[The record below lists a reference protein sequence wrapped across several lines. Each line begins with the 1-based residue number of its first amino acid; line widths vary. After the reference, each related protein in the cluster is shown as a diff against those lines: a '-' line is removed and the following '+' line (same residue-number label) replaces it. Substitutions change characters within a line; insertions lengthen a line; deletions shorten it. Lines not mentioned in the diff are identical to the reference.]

1 MEIRGD
7 IMETKKVVSDSNQ
20 KPGKAKGSVTPGRIA
35 AVALLTL
42 ILLYLAG
49 ARAFGLPAPFLEGNV
64 SVMSLVRLA
73 LFVPILFLGREIYIR
88 GFARLVKFNPN
99 IESLATVA
107 TTLATAT
114 SFYSLIMIVISYEE
128 YADRIHFEACAV
140 IILFMMIGEYLEERM
155 NKEKG
160 STADKLGEL
169 FPENVTVVRNHVEQT
184 VSISEISVGDMIL
197 VQPGESFPCDG
208 TVVSGRAGVDESL
221 LTGEAIPVEKTSD
234 DKVFAGTVCR
244 SGFITIRA
252 EALGS
257 DTSLGRMISAARNAE
272 AVKSTD
278 SKVYTHLQRNERVYS
293 LCSVGVAILT
303 FFIWLMASK
312 DFGRS
317 LEAVERMLLTSCPC
331 ASLFAVPFAVNSAVS
346 RGEREG
352 IVYKSPS
359 ALEKIESVNTIVMD
373 KTGVITVGKPFV
385 TDVIP
390 FGTDA
395 ATVVII
401 AASLESHSTHPI
413 ASAVLD
419 YAKKNDIEPMDC
431 DVFESVEGFGVK
443 GVIEEDSVSV
453 GRADAIFTGEF
464 EGYAAICQP
473 LTEQGKTIAAVT
485 KNGSPI
491 GVVAFQDKLKPT
503 SKAGIERLARLGIRT
518 IMVTGD
524 SEGTGT
530 SVAEEVEVYDR
541 AENVTPSQKAD
552 MIRKLRYGGRTVA
565 MIGDSSNDALALAAA
580 DVAISMKDA
589 SDVALEA
596 SEIILLKND
605 LRDASAAV
613 RISSETKKTISSNFL
628 FGMIFNAV
636 TVPIMAFSPLF
647 IQNSTV
653 DAFICAVCLIVS
665 TAAVLVNSV
674 RIKKMDLTAAKD

>member
-1 MEIRGD
+1 MESI
-7 IMETKKVVSDSNQ
+7 ETTKKVVSNSSE
-20 KPGKAKGSVTPGRIA
+20 KSGEEKRSVTPGSIA
-35 AVALLTL
+35 EVAVLTL
-42 ILLYLAG
+42 MLLYLAG
-49 ARAFGLPAPFLEGNV
+49 VRAFGLPIFFLDENV
-64 SVMSLVRLA
+64 AIMSLVRLA
-73 LFVPILFLGREIYIR
+73 LFVPILFLGKEMYIR
-88 GFARLVKFNPN
+88 GFGRILKFNPN

-107 TTLATAT
+107 TGLAIVT
-114 SFYSLIMIVISYEE
+114 SFYSLVMVIISRED

-140 IILFMMIGEYLEERM
+140 IILFMMMGEYLEEKM
-155 NKEKG
+155 NKSRG
-160 STADKLGEL
+160 STADKLNDL
-169 FPENVTVVRNHVEQT
+169 FPKNVTVVRNNVEYT
-184 VSISEISVGDMIL
+184 VPIQEISVGDMIL
-197 VQPGESFPCDG
+197 VQPGENFPCDG

-221 LTGEAIPVEKTSD
+221 FTGETLPVEKTAGD
-234 DKVFAGTVCR
+234 AIFAGTVCR
-244 SGFITIRA
+244 SGFITIKA
-252 EALGS
+252 ECTGEETNLGK
-257 DTSLGRMISAARNAE
+257 MVAAARNAE
-272 AVKSTD
+272 SIKSTD
-278 SKVYTHLQRNERVYS
+278 SKVYTHLQRNERVYT
-293 LCSVGVAILT
+293 LCAIGIAVLV
-303 FFIWLMASK
+303 FFIWLLASK

-317 LEAVERMLLTSCPC
+317 LEALERMLLTSCPC
-331 ASLFAVPFAVNSAVS
+331 ATLFAIPFAVDAAVS

-352 IVYKSPS
+352 VVYKSPV
-359 ALEKIESVNTIVMD
+359 ALEKMESINTVVMD

-395 ATVVII
+395 VEVMLI

-453 GRADAIFTGEF
+453 GRADAIFIGEY
-464 EGYAAICQP
+464 EGYATVCQH
-473 LTEQGKTIAAVT
+473 LTDEGKTIAAVT
-485 KNGSPI
+485 RNGSPI
-491 GVVAFQDKLKPT
+491 GAIAFQDKLKPT
-503 SKAGIERLARLGIRT
+503 SKAGVERLAKLGIRT

-524 SEGTGT
+524 SQGTGK
-530 SVAEEVEVYDR
+530 SVAEEIGVYDH

-580 DVAISMKDA
+580 DVAISMKDG

-605 LRDASAAV
+605 LRDASNAV
-613 RISSETKKTISSNFL
+613 KISSETKKTISSNFL

-647 IQNSTV
+647 IQNQTI
-653 DAFICAVCLIVS
+653 DAFICLICLIVS
-665 TAAVLVNSV
+665 TIAVLFNSV
-674 RIKKMDLTAAKD
+674 RIKKMDLTATKDEP

>member
-1 MEIRGD
+1 MESI
-7 IMETKKVVSDSNQ
+7 ETTKNVVRKSNQ
-20 KPGKAKGSVTPGRIA
+20 KTDEVKHSVTVGNIVIV
-35 AVALLTL
+35 AVLTL

-49 ARAFGLPAPFLEGNV
+49 VRAFGLPFPLLSENV

-73 LFVPILFLGREIYIR
+73 LFVPVLFLGKEMYIR
-88 GFARLVKFNPN
+88 GFGRLIKFNPN
-99 IESLATVA
+99 IESLAAVA

-114 SFYSLIMIVISYEE
+114 SFYSLVMVIISREE

-140 IILFMMIGEYLEERM
+140 IILFMMITEYLEENM
-155 NKEKG
+155 NKSRG

-169 FPENVTVVRNHVEQT
+169 FPESATVVRNNAEYSVP
-184 VSISEISVGDMIL
+184 ISEISVGDMVL

-208 TVVSGRAGVDESL
+208 SVVSGRAGVDESL
-221 LTGEAIPVEKTSD
+221 FTGEGLPVEKISGD
-234 DKVFAGTVCR
+234 RIFAGTVCR
-244 SGFITIRA
+244 SGFITIKT
-252 EALGS
+252 EALGD
-257 DTSLGRMISAARNAE
+257 DTNLGKMVLAARNAE
-272 AVKSTD
+272 AVRKTD
-278 SKVYTHLQRNERVYS
+278 SKVYAHLQRNERVYS
-293 LCSVGVAILT
+293 LCAVGIAVIVFL
-303 FFIWLMASK
+303 IWLMASR

-317 LEAVERMLLTSCPC
+317 LEVLERMLLTSCPC
-331 ASLFAVPFAVNSAVS
+331 AVGFAIPFAVNSAVS

-352 IVYKSPS
+352 VVYKSPS
-359 ALEKIESVNTIVMD
+359 ALEKIESINTVVMD

-390 FGTDA
+390 FGADA
-395 ATVVII
+395 VEVVLI

-453 GRADAIFTGEF
+453 GRADAIFVGEY
-464 EGYAAICQP
+464 EGYAAVCQP
-473 LTEQGKTIAAVT
+473 LSDEGKTIAAVT

-491 GVVAFQDKLKPT
+491 GVIAFQDKLKPT
-503 SKAGIERLARLGIRT
+503 SKNGVERLVKLGIRT

-524 SEGTGT
+524 SQGTGK
-530 SVAEEVEVYDR
+530 SVAEEIGVYDH

-565 MIGDSSNDALALAAA
+565 MVGDSSNDALALAAA

-605 LRDASAAV
+605 LRDASIAV

-628 FGMIFNAV
+628 FGMVFNAV
-636 TVPIMAFSPLF
+636 TVPIMAFSPFF
-647 IQNSTV
+647 ISNPTI
-653 DAFICAVCLIVS
+653 DAFICLACLIVS
-665 TAAVLVNSV
+665 TIAVLFNSV
-674 RIKKMDLTAAKD
+674 RIKKMDLTATKD